1 MSKRP
6 EGSKPPDL
14 FYDST
19 EAKKYEQ
26 SSRMNNIQAEISERA
41 IEMLNLPTGKS
52 GYILDIGCGSGM
64 SGEALEE
71 AGHYWVGCDISE
83 SMLSIASE
91 KESEVGDVLA
101 VDMGQGMSIYL
112 SIYLSVYLS
121 FYLSVYLSIY
131 LSLSLT

>member
-14 FYDST
+14 FYDAT

-41 IEMLNLPTGKS
+41 IEMLNLPPGKS
-52 GYILDIGCGSGM
+52 CYILDIGCGSGM

-83 SMLSIASE
+83 SMLTIASE

-101 VDMGQGMSIYL
+101 VDMGQGLPFRPGSFDGVVSISGIYL
-112 SIYLSVYLS
+112 FLIFLIFLI
-121 FYLSVYLSIY
+121 L
-131 LSLSLT
+131 